1 MAALI
6 DLNIAGRTYQVACR
20 EGEEENLRSAARLV
34 DGKSREALAGLG
46 TLSESRQFLFA
57 ALLLADQLIDKS
69 PDATAAATAP
79 PPPPIPAGPD
89 PELVSRA
96 EALALRLESL
106 AVVLETEAAAP

>member
-69 PDATAAATAP
+69 PDATAAAAP
-79 PPPPIPAGPD
+79 PPEPAGPD

-96 EALALRLESL
+96 EELALRLESL